1 MCLGRIIH
9 PFQRKRSIWQRADG
23 EKKNQAVILPAT
35 KTQSL
40 FNHFCKNPCCLVPG
54 FEDLKISSGLHF
66 GCFLDLMEPFGCVFF
81 S

>member
-1 MCLGRIIH
+1 
-9 PFQRKRSIWQRADG
+9 
-23 EKKNQAVILPAT
+23 LPAT